1 MSMQKRIEWNLEKN
15 MQLLRE
21 RGVTFEMVESLW
33 DTPAVVEIL
42 PNPNAE
48 KYLQQFV
55 AIIKI
60 ADYMHTV
67 PYVED
72 EEKIFL
78 KTIIPNSYYQKIY
91 NSK

>member
-1 MSMQKRIEWNLEKN
+1 MSMHKRIEWNIEKN

-33 DTPAVVEIL
+33 DTSALCEIIPH
-42 PNPNAE
+42 PNTK
-48 KYLQQFV
+48 KYPHQSA

-60 ADYMHTV
+60 NDYVYMV
-67 PYVED
+67 PFVED
-72 EEKIFL
+72 TDKIFL